1 LHLDEGASI
10 LPIKETGHSTGIGFD
25 VAITIAEFNKTQRTQ
40 HQQTRG
46 SSNSPTVEKGYSP
59 SPKQRPSKDEYA
71 AAEVMMAERHA
82 VKAAAAAENT
92 AAAQATAE
100 AAYSHEM

>member
-1 LHLDEGASI
+1 L
-10 LPIKETGHSTGIGFD
+10 
-25 VAITIAEFNKTQRTQ
+25 AITIAEFNKTQRTQ
-40 HQQTRG
+40 HQQTG
-46 SSNSPTVEKGYSP
+46 GTSNSPTAEGGYLP

-71 AAEVMMAERHA
+71 AAKVVKAERHVA
-82 VKAAAAAENT
+82 KAAAAAEKT

>member
-1 LHLDEGASI
+1 L
-10 LPIKETGHSTGIGFD
+10 
-25 VAITIAEFNKTQRTQ
+25 
-40 HQQTRG
+40 
-46 SSNSPTVEKGYSP
+46 P

-71 AAEVMMAERHA
+71 AAKVVKAERHVA
-82 VKAAAAAENT
+82 KAAAAAENT